1 MHRYTQ
7 EQKQFIIDNNYGKY
21 AKELAEMFNR
31 KFNTTITEKEIKY
44 FRQNH
49 RLNSGLT
56 GQFEKGH
63 ITHNKG
69 KKQIEF
75 MSKEAIERT
84 KATRFKKGDIP
95 HNHRPIGSVRK
106 TIDGFWEI
114 KVDEPNK
121 WMLKHRWVWEQSNG
135 KIPKGYVLVFLDG
148 NRDNIS
154 LENLKLISRQENLV
168 MNNHKLRYEN
178 AEITNVANTLAKFI
192 IQTTQRK
199 KTKNEKR
206 L

>member
-21 AKELAEMFNR
+21 AKELAELFNQR
-31 KFNTTITEKEIKY
+31 FNTNITAKEIKY

-84 KATRFKKGDIP
+84 KATRFKKGNIP
-95 HNHRPIGSVRK
+95 KNHRPIGSERITV
-106 TIDGFWEI
+106 DGFWEI

>member
-44 FRQNH
+44 FRHNNK
-49 RLNSGLT
+49 LNSGLT

-63 ITHNKG
+63 KTWNKG
-69 KKQIEF
+69 LKGYMGANET
-75 MSKEAIERT
+75 S
-84 KATRFKKGDIP
+84 FKKGNVP
-95 HNHRPIGSVRK
+95 HNHRPIGSERK

-168 MNNHKLRYEN
+168 MNNNKLRYEN
-178 AEITNVANTLAKFI
+178 AEVTNVANTLAKFI
-192 IQTTQRK
+192 IQTTHRK
-199 KTKNEKR
+199 KIKNEKR

>member
-7 EQKQFIIDNNYGKY
+7 EQKQFIINNNYGKY
-21 AKELAEMFNR
+21 AKELAKMFNL
-31 KFNTTITEKEIKY
+31 KFGANITAKEIKY

-63 ITHNKG
+63 KTWNKG
-69 KKQIEF
+69 LKGYMGANET
-75 MSKEAIERT
+75 S
-84 KATRFKKGDIP
+84 FKKGNVP
-95 HNHRPIGSVRK
+95 HNHRPIGSERK

-154 LENLKLISRQENLV
+154 LKNLKLISRQENLV
-168 MNNHKLRYEN
+168 MNNNKLRYEN
-178 AEITNVANTLAKFI
+178 AEVTNVANTLAKFI
-192 IQTTQRK
+192 IKTTQRK

>member
-7 EQKQFIIDNNYGKY
+7 EQKQFIINNNYGKY
-21 AKELAEMFNR
+21 AKELAKMFNL
-31 KFNTTITEKEIKY
+31 KFGTNITAKEIKY
-44 FRQNH
+44 FRHNNK
-49 RLNSGLT
+49 LNSGLT

-63 ITHNKG
+63 KTWNKG
-69 KKQIEF
+69 LKGYMGANET
-75 MSKEAIERT
+75 S
-84 KATRFKKGDIP
+84 FKKGNVP
-95 HNHRPIGSVRK
+95 HNHRPISSERK

-154 LENLKLISRQENLV
+154 LKNLKLISRQENLV
-168 MNNHKLRYEN
+168 MNNNKLRYEN
-178 AEITNVANTLAKFI
+178 AEVTNVANTLAKFI

-199 KTKNEKR
+199 KIKNEKR